1 MIDMDRLR
9 GYLPADISSADL
21 YRGYC
26 LNSQSIQHQ
35 VPAGFTPF
43 VPASPFMSVMG
54 PLYQRPG
61 ENDNVVI
68 ALRVVPEHTNMHG
81 IAHGG
86 MLASLADNAL
96 GYNVSLNGQHPLVTV
111 HMSID
116 YLSSACPGDW
126 LEAHVSVQ
134 KRGKQLSF
142 AECRLVV
149 DQRCVLKASGVF
161 SARTR
166 SGSKN

>member
-1 MIDMDRLR
+1 M
-9 GYLPADISSADL
+9 GY
-21 YRGYC
+21 
-26 LNSQSIQHQ
+26 
-35 VPAGFTPF
+35 TPF

-61 ENDNVVI
+61 DDATVVI

-81 IAHGG
+81 MAHGG

-96 GYNVSLNGQHPLVTV
+96 GYNVSHAGQHPIVTV

-116 YLSSACPGDW
+116 YLSSTCPGDW

-142 AECRLVV
+142 AECRLLVSGC
-149 DQRCVLKASGVF
+149 CVLKASGIF
-161 SARTR
+161 SAR
-166 SGSKN
+166 K